1 MIRSTIKRSRLP
13 FSKDVPA
20 VTPAPANAAALAHT
34 GDWFCS
40 KCLRRWPM
48 REPHDHCKGTPAD
61 MDAVVV
67 SKPIAANIGLRY
79 QR

>member
-1 MIRSTIKRSRLP
+1 MSTHARKRMP
-13 FSKDVPA
+13 VCHDVP
-20 VTPAPANAAALAHT
+20 VTGALVNPAPVPT
-34 GDWFCS
+34 GEWFCS

-48 REPHDHCKGTPAD
+48 RVPHDDCKGTPED

>member
-1 MIRSTIKRSRLP
+1 
-13 FSKDVPA
+13 
-20 VTPAPANAAALAHT
+20 
-34 GDWFCS
+34 
-40 KCLRRWPM
+40 M
-48 REPHDHCKGTPAD
+48 RVPHDDCKGTPED